1 MPKQKRIY
9 EMEIIPYQHNTDD
22 NKTKNKNKGKRVKSK
37 PLNVILATLKFRNN
51 IKSTESKSEIQVN
64 KSKDIRGGKQVIQL
78 EDSGNDV
85 KATSS
90 NNPSNDVKATTL
102 NVSGGEIQATTSSVS
117 GGEIQATTSSVS
129 GGEIQPIASNVSGG
143 EIQAVT
149 SNDSG
154 DEIQITTSVDS
165 GVARRAT
172 TSGKPKLAR
181 SSSWNDLNKC
191 EIRDEDKLIS
201 LIERCKD
208 QKFLEKVGKILE
220 EKRKSGETM
229 LKGDFVLLPDEKTAY
244 ECGNS
249 QYTSAKGILEK
260 LAQSNTEE
268 EYDLRDR
275 FGDNQLTGAQKRLL
289 NAAWEAAQEVQS
301 NLDMQGSQNRSLSP
315 QDGTQMRSLLRSLTR
330 MALSQVFSADRCA
343 HSDEVETLE
352 IDVARLAKSPGLV
365 KTQHRIFLA
374 KNFEQLKAEYPDHSD
389 EGIFR
394 LAWEKTFNDTWEW
407 MGKEDSN
414 GHTLVVDDKL
424 EAKNILKELD
434 FRGEENLKKRIK
446 SPEEKKRW
454 WDYVN
459 SPSVA
464 VVNTV
469 VQLASFFTGIQ
480 TLYQIRNGLSWI
492 KDLPWNDQG

>member
-1 MPKQKRIY
+1 M
-9 EMEIIPYQHNTDD
+9 
-22 NKTKNKNKGKRVKSK
+22 
-37 PLNVILATLKFRNN
+37 
-51 IKSTESKSEIQVN
+51 
-64 KSKDIRGGKQVIQL
+64 
-78 EDSGNDV
+78 
-85 KATSS
+85 
-90 NNPSNDVKATTL
+90 
-102 NVSGGEIQATTSSVS
+102 
-117 GGEIQATTSSVS
+117 
-129 GGEIQPIASNVSGG
+129 
-143 EIQAVT
+143 
-149 SNDSG
+149 
-154 DEIQITTSVDS
+154 
-165 GVARRAT
+165 
-172 TSGKPKLAR
+172 
-181 SSSWNDLNKC
+181 
-191 EIRDEDKLIS
+191 RDEDKLTS

-229 LKGDFVLLPDEKTAY
+229 LKGDFVLLPDEKMAY

-275 FGDNQLTGAQKRLL
+275 FGGSQLTGAQKRLL

-343 HSDEVETLE
+343 HSDEAETLE

>member
-1 MPKQKRIY
+1 
-9 EMEIIPYQHNTDD
+9 MESRQYQYNKDD
-22 NKTKNKNKGKRVKSK
+22 KTENKNKAKQTLKKSF
-37 PLNVILATLKFRNN
+37 NVILATVKLKNN
-51 IKSTESKSEIQVN
+51 IETMKSTESRFERQVN
-64 KSKDIRGGKQVIQL
+64 KSKDIRGEKQPIQL
-78 EDSGNDV
+78 ENSGNDV

-90 NNPSNDVKATTL
+90 NNSNNDVKATTSNVFEGEIQAITS
-102 NVSGGEIQATTSSVS
+102 NVSEGEIQATTSNVSEGEIQVITSNGS
-117 GGEIQATTSSVS
+117 GGEIQRTTSMDSGGARQATTS
-129 GGEIQPIASNVSGG
+129 
-143 EIQAVT
+143 
-149 SNDSG
+149 
-154 DEIQITTSVDS
+154 
-165 GVARRAT
+165 R
-172 TSGKPKLAR
+172 KPKLAR
-181 SSSWNDLNKC
+181 LSSWSNLNKC
-191 EIRDEDKLIS
+191 EIRDEDELIS
-201 LIERCKD
+201 LIEQCKD

-229 LKGDFVLLPDEKTAY
+229 LKGDFVLLPDEKKAY
-244 ECGNS
+244 ERGNS
-249 QYTSAKGILEK
+249 QYTRAKGILEK

-268 EYDLRDR
+268 ERDLRDR
-275 FGDNQLTGAQKRLL
+275 FEDNQLTGAQKRLL

-301 NLDMQGSQNRSLSP
+301 NRDMQDSQNRSLSP
-315 QDGTQMRSLLRSLTR
+315 QDGTQMRSLLRNLTR

-374 KNFEQLKAEYPDHSD
+374 KNFEQLKAEYPNHSD
-389 EGIFR
+389 EGVFR

-407 MGKEDSN
+407 MRKEDSN
-414 GHTLVVDDKL
+414 GHTLVIDERL

-434 FRGEENLKKRIK
+434 FREEENLKKRIK
-446 SPEEKKRW
+446 SPDEKKRW

-480 TLYQIRNGLSWI
+480 TLYQIRNGFSWI